1 MDTREAYTK
10 MITAYPGGWP
20 AMAAALGMTKDALE
34 NRVYERKGQ
43 QINVH
48 TAMQLQAFSQTTLFA
63 EAISQESDGI
73 FVKLPDLNECDHEE
87 LLGKFN
93 QLYAE
98 LGQLSEK
105 FSHHTQDGKID
116 RREKRDLTNTSQ
128 QIHRTVQ
135 ELMILTFAIYCPREA
150 ESEKRGAND

>member
-1 MDTREAYTK
+1 
-10 MITAYPGGWP
+10 MIATYPGGWA

-48 TAMQLQAFSQTTLFA
+48 TAMQLQAFSQTEFFA
-63 EAISQESDGI
+63 EAVCQESGGI
-73 FVKLPDLNECDHEE
+73 FVKLPDLNACDHDE

-98 LGQLSEK
+98 LGRLSEK
-105 FSHHTQDGKID
+105 FSKHTRDGMID
-116 RREKRDLTNTSQ
+116 QREKKDLADTSQ

-135 ELMILTFAIYCPREA
+135 ELMALTFAIYCPRVTEA
-150 ESEKRGAND
+150 EKG

>member
-1 MDTREAYTK
+1 
-10 MITAYPGGWP
+10 MITAYPGGWA

-48 TAMQLQAFSQTTLFA
+48 TAMQLQAFSQTTFFA
-63 EAISQESDGI
+63 EAISQESGGI
-73 FVKLPDLNECDHEE
+73 FVKLPNLDVCDHEE

-93 QLYAE
+93 QLYTE
-98 LGQLSEK
+98 LGRLSEK
-105 FSHHTQDGKID
+105 FSHHTQDGRID
-116 RREKRDLTNTSQ
+116 QREKKDLTDTSQ

-135 ELMILTFAIYCPREA
+135 ELMVLTFAIYCPREA
-150 ESEKRGAND
+150 DQDK

>member
-1 MDTREAYTK
+1 MDTRESYTK
-10 MITAYPGGWP
+10 MITAYPGGWL

-48 TAMQLQAFSQTTLFA
+48 TAMQLQAFSQTTFFA
-63 EAISQESDGI
+63 EAVCHESGGV
-73 FVKLPDLNECDHEE
+73 FVRLPEFEECDRDE

-98 LGQLSEK
+98 LGRLSEK
-105 FSHHTQDGKID
+105 FSKHTMDGKID
-116 RREKRDLTNTSQ
+116 LREKKDLTDTSQ
-128 QIHRTVQ
+128 KIHRTVQ
-135 ELMILTFAIYCPREA
+135 ELMVLTFAIYCPREGGGD
-150 ESEKRGAND
+150 EYKHE

>member
-1 MDTREAYTK
+1 MDTRESYTK

-48 TAMQLQAFSQTTLFA
+48 TAMQLQAFSLTTFFA
-63 EAISQESDGI
+63 EAISQESGGI
-73 FVKLPDLNECDHEE
+73 FVKLPEFSECDHEE

-98 LGQLSEK
+98 LGRLSEK
-105 FSHHTQDGKID
+105 FNKHTQDGLID
-116 RREKRDLTNTSQ
+116 PREKKDLTNTSQ
-128 QIHRTVQ
+128 QIHRIVQ
-135 ELMILTFAIYCPREA
+135 ELMVLTFAIYCPREKGV
-150 ESEKRGAND
+150 E

>member
-10 MITAYPGGWP
+10 MISAYPGGWA

-48 TAMQLQAFSQTTLFA
+48 TARQLQAFSQTTYFA
-63 EAISQESDGI
+63 EAICHESGGV
-73 FVKLPDLNECDHEE
+73 FVKLPEFSECDHDE

-93 QLYAE
+93 QLYVE

-116 RREKRDLTNTSQ
+116 QREKKDLTDTSQ

-135 ELMILTFAIYCPREA
+135 ELMALTFAIYCPREA
-150 ESEKRGAND
+150 ESEKGC